1 MKSLLILTI
10 SHYYPLKKAISS
22 LWWTILEWAPLKIP
36 SNFDYFAAKTPKLGA
51 KFLIRIP
58 VIKYHPYK
66 YIGPLQPT
74 NSASLDENII
84 KSIEGLATVLYILAR
99 ELEKFNMS

>member
-1 MKSLLILTI
+1 
-10 SHYYPLKKAISS
+10 
-22 LWWTILEWAPLKIP
+22 
-36 SNFDYFAAKTPKLGA
+36 
-51 KFLIRIP
+51 LIRIP

-66 YIGPLQPT
+66 YNGPLQPT
-74 NSASLDENII
+74 SSASLDENII